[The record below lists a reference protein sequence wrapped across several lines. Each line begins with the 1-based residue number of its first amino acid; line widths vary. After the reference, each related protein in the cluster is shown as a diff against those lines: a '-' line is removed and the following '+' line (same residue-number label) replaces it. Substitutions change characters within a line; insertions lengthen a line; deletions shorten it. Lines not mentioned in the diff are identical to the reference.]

1 MNILRI
7 IIFGLLAFIE
17 RNPIFC
23 LFLLFVAIL
32 APALFKVVG
41 WIILGIIAL
50 FLVILGIGWWRMRK
64 MQRELND
71 QFRQTASGAGFN
83 GSGSAGGF
91 NASGSAG
98 GFNGFGGFSTGG
110 MTLEELVRQMQT
122 QADAA
127 KRNSANNTNSQTTT
141 TTTTSGSTQ
150 KKVSDK
156 VGDYVDFEEVK

>member
-23 LFLLFVAIL
+23 IFLLFVAIM

-50 FLVILGIGWWRMRK
+50 FLAILGIGWWRMRK
-64 MQRELND
+64 MQRELNN

-83 GSGSAGGF
+83 GSGSAGV
-91 NASGSAG
+91 
-98 GFNGFGGFSTGG
+98 FNGFGGFSTGG
-110 MTLEELVRQMQT
+110 MTLEELVRQMHA

-127 KRNSANNTNSQTTT
+127 KRNSANNANSQTTT

>member
-23 LFLLFVAIL
+23 LFLLLVAIV

-64 MQRELND
+64 MQRELNN
-71 QFRQTASGAGFN
+71 QFRQTASGA
-83 GSGSAGGF
+83 GF

-156 VGDYVDFEEVK
+156 VGDYVDFEEVE

>member
-23 LFLLFVAIL
+23 IFLLFVAIM

-50 FLVILGIGWWRMRK
+50 FLAILGIGWWRMRK
-64 MQRELND
+64 MQRELNN

-83 GSGSAGGF
+83 G
-91 NASGSAG
+91 SGSAG

-110 MTLEELVRQMQT
+110 MTLEELVRQMHA

-127 KRNSANNTNSQTTT
+127 KRNSANNANSQTTT

>member
-23 LFLLFVAIL
+23 IFLLFVAIM

-50 FLVILGIGWWRMRK
+50 FLIILGIGWWRMRK
-64 MQRELND
+64 MQRELNN
-71 QFRQTASGAGFN
+71 QFRQTASGA
-83 GSGSAGGF
+83 GF

-110 MTLEELVRQMQT
+110 MTLEELVRQMQA

-127 KRNSANNTNSQTTT
+127 KRNSANNANSQTTT

>member
-17 RNPIFC
+17 RNPFLC
-23 LFLLFVAIL
+23 FFLLIVAIL
-32 APALFKVVG
+32 APAFFKVVG

-50 FLVILGIGWWRMRK
+50 FLLILGIGWWRMRK
-64 MQRELND
+64 MQRELNN

-83 GSGSAGGF
+83 SS
-91 NASGSAG
+91 SSAG

-110 MTLEELVRQMQT
+110 MTLEELVRQMQA

-127 KRNSANNTNSQTTT
+127 KRNSQNNTNSQTTT
-141 TTTTSGSTQ
+141 TTTSRSTQ
-150 KKVSDK
+150 KRVNDK
-156 VGDYVDFEEVK
+156 VGDYVDFEEVE

>member
-23 LFLLFVAIL
+23 IFLLFVAIM

-50 FLVILGIGWWRMRK
+50 FLAILGIGWWRMRK
-64 MQRELND
+64 MQRELNN

-91 NASGSAG
+91 N
-98 GFNGFGGFSTGG
+98 GFGSFSTGG
-110 MTLEELVRQMQT
+110 MTLEELVRQMHA

-127 KRNSANNTNSQTTT
+127 KRNSANNANSQTTT

>member
-23 LFLLFVAIL
+23 FFLLIVAIL
-32 APALFKVVG
+32 APAFFKVVG
-41 WIILGIIAL
+41 WIILGFIAL
-50 FLVILGIGWWRMRK
+50 FLIILGIGWWRMRK
-64 MQRELND
+64 MQRELNN

-83 GSGSAGGF
+83 S
-91 NASGSAG
+91 SGSAG

-110 MTLEELVRQMQT
+110 MTLEELVRQMQA

-127 KRNSANNTNSQTTT
+127 KRNSQNNTNSQTTT
-141 TTTTSGSTQ
+141 TTTSGSTQ
-150 KKVSDK
+150 KRVNDK
-156 VGDYVDFEEVK
+156 VGDYVDFEEVE

>member
-23 LFLLFVAIL
+23 LFLLLVAIV

-64 MQRELND
+64 MQRELNN

-83 GSGSAGGF
+83 G
-91 NASGSAG
+91 SGSAG

-110 MTLEELVRQMQT
+110 MTLEELVRQMHA

-127 KRNSANNTNSQTTT
+127 KRNSANSTNSQTTT

-156 VGDYVDFEEVK
+156 VGDYVDFEEVE

>member
-23 LFLLFVAIL
+23 LFLLLVAIV

-50 FLVILGIGWWRMRK
+50 FFVILGIGWWRMRK
-64 MQRELND
+64 MQRELNN

-83 GSGSAGGF
+83 
-91 NASGSAG
+91 ASGTAG

-110 MTLEELVRQMQT
+110 MTLEELVRQMQA

-141 TTTTSGSTQ
+141 TTTTTGSTQ

>member
-1 MNILRI
+1 MSILRI

-23 LFLLFVAIL
+23 IFLLFVAIM

-50 FLVILGIGWWRMRK
+50 FLAILGIGWWRMRK
-64 MQRELND
+64 MQRELNN

-83 GSGSAGGF
+83 G
-91 NASGSAG
+91 SGSAG

-110 MTLEELVRQMQT
+110 MTLEELVRQMHA

-127 KRNSANNTNSQTTT
+127 KRNSANNANSQTTT

-156 VGDYVDFEEVK
+156 VGDYVDFEEVE

>member
-23 LFLLFVAIL
+23 LFLLFVAIV

-64 MQRELND
+64 MQRELNN
-71 QFRQTASGAGFN
+71 QFRQTASGA
-83 GSGSAGGF
+83 GF

-110 MTLEELVRQMQT
+110 MTLEELVRQMQA

-127 KRNSANNTNSQTTT
+127 KRNSANNANSQTTT

-156 VGDYVDFEEVK
+156 VGDYVDFEEVE

>member
-23 LFLLFVAIL
+23 FLLLIVAIL
-32 APALFKVVG
+32 APAFFKVVG

-50 FLVILGIGWWRMRK
+50 FLLILGIGWWRMRK
-64 MQRELND
+64 MQRELNN

-83 GSGSAGGF
+83 S
-91 NASGSAG
+91 SGSAG

-110 MTLEELVRQMQT
+110 MTLEELVRQMQA

-141 TTTTSGSTQ
+141 TTTSRSTQ
-150 KKVSDK
+150 KRVNDK
-156 VGDYVDFEEVK
+156 VGDYVDFEEVE

>member
-23 LFLLFVAIL
+23 LFLLLVAIV

-64 MQRELND
+64 MQRELNN
-71 QFRQTASGAGFN
+71 QFRQTASGA
-83 GSGSAGGF
+83 GF

-110 MTLEELVRQMQT
+110 MTLEELVRQMQA

-127 KRNSANNTNSQTTT
+127 KRNSANNANSQTTT
-141 TTTTSGSTQ
+141 TTTTTGSTQ

-156 VGDYVDFEEVK
+156 VGDYVDFEEVE

>member
-17 RNPIFC
+17 RNPFLC
-23 LFLLFVAIL
+23 FFLLIMAIL
-32 APALFKVVG
+32 APTFFKVVG

-50 FLVILGIGWWRMRK
+50 FLLILGIGWWRMRK
-64 MQRELND
+64 MQRELNN
-71 QFRQTASGAGFN
+71 QFRQTASGA
-83 GSGSAGGF
+83 GF

-110 MTLEELVRQMQT
+110 MTLEELVRQMQA

-127 KRNSANNTNSQTTT
+127 KRNSQNNTNSQTTT
-141 TTTTSGSTQ
+141 TTTSRSTQ
-150 KKVSDK
+150 KRVNDK
-156 VGDYVDFEEVK
+156 VGDYVDFEEVE

>member
-23 LFLLFVAIL
+23 LFLLLVAIV

-64 MQRELND
+64 MQRELNN
-71 QFRQTASGAGFN
+71 QFRQTASGA
-83 GSGSAGGF
+83 GF

-110 MTLEELVRQMQT
+110 MTLEELVRQMQA

-127 KRNSANNTNSQTTT
+127 KRNSENNKNSQAT

-150 KKVSDK
+150 KRVNDK
-156 VGDYVDFEEVK
+156 VGDYVDFEEVE

>member
-23 LFLLFVAIL
+23 LFLLLVAIV

-64 MQRELND
+64 MQRELNN
-71 QFRQTASGAGFN
+71 QFRQTASGA
-83 GSGSAGGF
+83 GF

-110 MTLEELVRQMQT
+110 MTLEELVRQMQA

-127 KRNSANNTNSQTTT
+127 KRNSANSTNSQTTT

>member
-23 LFLLFVAIL
+23 IFLLFVAIM

-41 WIILGIIAL
+41 WIILVIIAL
-50 FLVILGIGWWRMRK
+50 FLAILGIGWWRMRK

-71 QFRQTASGAGFN
+71 QFRQTASGA
-83 GSGSAGGF
+83 GF

-110 MTLEELVRQMQT
+110 MTLEELVRQMQA

-127 KRNSANNTNSQTTT
+127 KRNSANNANSQTTT

>member
-23 LFLLFVAIL
+23 LFLLLVAIV

-64 MQRELND
+64 MQRELNN
-71 QFRQTASGAGFN
+71 QFRQTASGA
-83 GSGSAGGF
+83 GF

-110 MTLEELVRQMQT
+110 MTLEELVRQMQA

-127 KRNSANNTNSQTTT
+127 KRNSANSTNSQTTT

-156 VGDYVDFEEVK
+156 VGDYVDFEEVE

>member
-23 LFLLFVAIL
+23 LFMLIVAIA

-41 WIILGIIAL
+41 WIILGIITL
-50 FLVILGIGWWRMRK
+50 FLIILGLGWWRMRK
-64 MQRELND
+64 MQRELNN

-83 GSGSAGGF
+83 GA
-91 NASGSAG
+91 GSAG

-110 MTLEELVRQMQT
+110 MTLEELVRQMQA

-127 KRNSANNTNSQTTT
+127 KRNSANANSQTT
-141 TTTTSGSTQ
+141 TTTTSGSTE
-150 KKVSDK
+150 KRVSDK